1 LHCPVD
7 PAGAS
12 DGACARLAAASNS
25 PAAPDISLMLRNMVS
40 PSPWCFDLAMKMSSG
55 IHRCVTY

>member
-25 PAAPDISLMLRNMVS
+25 PAAPDISLMLRNMIDS
-40 PSPWCFDLAMKMSSG
+40 
-55 IHRCVTY
+55 